1 MFINNFFLY
10 ILLLPKSIYEKMG
23 VNTHHLKAILTTKL
37 MMDDRR
43 PPSIQQ
49 RQKKKN
55 AKPIKW
61 ATLGT
66 MFMSAFL
73 GLFFIISFFISKDT
87 VTQFFLFFTFFIFLL
102 ASTLI
107 SDFTNVIIDIRDNAI
122 ILPKPINDKTF
133 LLARLLHIVIH
144 VSKLVLPMTIPSL
157 ITVGIIHGIRGV
169 LILFLLIPPATLF
182 TIFLINALYIFI
194 LKVTTPEKFKSIIS
208 YFQIVFAIVVY
219 GSYQIVPRMI
229 NMSVLE
235 NYRFP
240 QTSVSLLA
248 PPFWFAGSWDFLYH
262 NNYSIIIICA
272 FILSIVMPALSIWV
286 VIKYFAPSFN
296 QKLAMI
302 SGSDAAERV
311 DPTKSISANNQ
322 KPFAETLANLFT
334 KKGAERMGFLHAWYI
349 TSRSRDFKMRVYP
362 AIGYLL
368 VYMII
373 MILRS
378 KKGALEELQNQTLGG
393 KFIFLGGIYFI
404 SFVIL
409 QALAQ
414 IKYSDKYKAS
424 SIFYT
429 SPIAIPG
436 HVISGA
442 VKATILKFY
451 FPLALVICILGVAI
465 MGVKILPN
473 LLLGMSNQL
482 CICFLIAYV
491 SFVEMPFS
499 RTESITV
506 KTGSFIRGIIS
517 MLIPFILAT
526 LHFFIYN
533 FMIAVL
539 ILMVLSM
546 IAVWLVSGSVYNK
559 TWSNLKVGYQ
569 D

>member
-10 ILLLPKSIYEKMG
+10 ILLLPKSVYQNMG
-23 VNTHHLKAILTTKL
+23 VNTHHLKAILTAKL
-37 MMDDRR
+37 IMDDRR
-43 PPSIQQ
+43 PNSVHQT
-49 RQKKKN
+49 QKKKN

-66 MFMSAFL
+66 MLMSTFL
-73 GLFFIISFFISKDT
+73 GLFFIISFFITKDT

-107 SDFTNVIIDIRDNAI
+107 SDFTNVLIDIRDNAI

-144 VSKLVLPMTIPSL
+144 VSKLVLPMTMPSL
-157 ITVGIIHGIRGV
+157 ITVGIIHGTKGV
-169 LILFLLIPPATLF
+169 IFLIFLVPPATLF

-208 YFQIVFAIVVY
+208 YFQIAFAILIY
-219 GSYQIVPRMI
+219 GSYQIVPRLI
-229 NMSVLE
+229 NKSALA
-235 NYRFP
+235 NYQFP
-240 QTSVSLLA
+240 QTALSLFV
-248 PPFWFAGSWDFLYH
+248 PPFWFAGGWEFLYH
-262 NNYSIIIICA
+262 MNTSLVLIIA
-272 FILSIVMPALSIWV
+272 FIFSLAMPALSIWI

-302 SGSDAAERV
+302 SGSDASESV
-311 DPTKSISANNQ
+311 NPTNVISASNQ
-322 KPFAETLANLFT
+322 KPFAESIANLFT

-368 VYMII
+368 VYMVI
-373 MILRS
+373 MILQSR
-378 KKGALEELQNQTLGG
+378 KGALEELQNQTLSG
-393 KFIFLGGIYFI
+393 KLIFLGGIYFI
-404 SFVIL
+404 SFVIIS
-409 QALAQ
+409 ALTQ

-424 SIFYT
+424 TIFYT
-429 SPIAIPG
+429 SPISIPG
-436 HVISGA
+436 HIISGA
-442 VKATILKFY
+442 VKATIIKFY
-451 FPLALVICILGVAI
+451 MPLAITVSLLGVTLVGI
-465 MGVKILPN
+465 KILPN

-517 MLIPFILAT
+517 MIIPLGMAT
-526 LHFFIYN
+526 LHFLIYDYQV
-533 FMIAVL
+533 A
-539 ILMVLSM
+539 ILLLLALSST
-546 IAVWLVSGSVYNK
+546 AVWLVAGSVYNK
-559 TWSNLKVGYQ
+559 TWSDLKVGYQ